1 MSFADS
7 AGVPWEG
14 RSFSE
19 NAFAQDDG
27 KELPEI
33 TAALKA
39 FSEANLSFDQLINS
53 FRQSRV
59 LIPLV
64 PKAEG
69 KKIGQHGL
77 SVDTSSEMNIVA
89 LEGPDGHPALPIFT
103 SAENVMAWKSE
114 ARPVPAQFERA
125 LLAAAAEG
133 QTRVVV
139 NPGQPNWFAI
149 RRPAIEALAQ
159 QQHWTSPDRD
169 ERVKALVSAAI
180 KSIPVEGFRLLPGDP
195 TGQLEADE
203 LIVYLK
209 LQKDLTKDQLQEIVP
224 GFLSSLD
231 YQNFNPLV
239 DSLKIT
245 LVS

>member
-7 AGVPWEG
+7 AGVPWGG

-27 KELPEI
+27 SELPEI
-33 TAALKA
+33 SAALKA
-39 FSEANLSFDQLINS
+39 FAESKMSLEQLINS
-53 FRQSRV
+53 FRQNRV

-103 SAENVMAWKSE
+103 STENVMAWNSE

-159 QQHWTSPDRD
+159 QQHWISPDRD

-180 KSIPVEGFRLLPGDP
+180 KSIPVEGFRLMLGDP
-195 TGQLEADE
+195 NGQLVADE
-203 LIVYLK
+203 LIIFLK
-209 LQKDLTKDQLQEIVP
+209 LQKDLNQQQIKDVVP
-224 GFLSSLD
+224 GFLSALD
-231 YQNFNPLV
+231 YANFNPLV
-239 DSLKIT
+239 DSLKIS